1 MAMCPGMEPL
11 TFIMNLQKRMTPLM
25 LPNGNGMGDPGYKF
39 PDEFD
44 SDLKH
49 DRAGTLSMANSG
61 PATNGSQFFITH
73 GPTPHLDGMH
83 TVFGKVTQGLEIVV
97 NLRERDPQF
106 ATFNGEKIITIE
118 IIEE

>member
-1 MAMCPGMEPL
+1 
-11 TFIMNLQKRMTPLM
+11 
-25 LPNGNGMGDPGYKF
+25 
-39 PDEFD
+39 
-44 SDLKH
+44 
-49 DRAGTLSMANSG
+49 
-61 PATNGSQFFITH
+61 
-73 GPTPHLDGMH
+73 MH